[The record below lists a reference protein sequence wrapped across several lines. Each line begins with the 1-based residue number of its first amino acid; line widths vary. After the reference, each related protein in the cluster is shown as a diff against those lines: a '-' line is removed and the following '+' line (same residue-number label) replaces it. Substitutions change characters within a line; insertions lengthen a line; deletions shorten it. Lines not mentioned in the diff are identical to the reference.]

1 LYFQASLKK
10 DGVEAVNSAAA
21 AAYLN
26 QRYKCYMVIV
36 YKGEFVYVPDKY
48 LMVSDPGD
56 SDGVEKSGVLDYLR
70 GLITPSLRR

>member
-26 QRYKCYMVIV
+26 NLLHLTGKAGAFFAFML
-36 YKGEFVYVPDKY
+36 F
-48 LMVSDPGD
+48 
-56 SDGVEKSGVLDYLR
+56 
-70 GLITPSLRR
+70 